1 MNYEKFINDGFIDFG
16 EIIDKEKCNKLYS
29 SLENSRDW
37 GKNLFRD
44 EEEVNKKLHP
54 DKTLENPKG
63 GTNPGKG
70 KNNFSEQIDLSF
82 IEKNSLFNKII
93 EDICGPNYEV
103 LLKKFVVAVPSDWIP
118 EWLLKKMSKNYFDNL
133 NPYIKEEYRDVTYF
147 RGIDYHMDIMD
158 QIGSKPDIIT
168 IYIYINDV
176 RENMS
181 PLHVI
186 NKSHKFCNTIFPH
199 SYEKD
204 DNKNKTIT
212 LIDGDIKEKMSKE
225 ILIGNAGNVYLWSSL
240 TFHRTMPFKSSEKP
254 RISLRYTIKKNKNLK
269 ENYVIDKF
277 IKNNN
282 LTSYVNVKN
291 NTSIIHKDKKS
302 NFLHN
307 KNNNKFY

>member
-1 MNYEKFINDGFIDFG
+1 MNYEKFIKNGFIDFG
-16 EIIDKEKCNKLYS
+16 EIIDKEKCKTLYS
-29 SLENSRDW
+29 TLENSRDW

-44 EEEVNKKLHP
+44 EEEVNKKLYP
-54 DKTLENPKG
+54 DKTKENPKG
-63 GTNPGKG
+63 GTNPGKN
-70 KNNFSEQIDLSF
+70 KCNFSEEIDLSF
-82 IEKNSLFNKII
+82 IEKNTQFNKII
-93 EDICGPNYEV
+93 EDICGPNYEI

-118 EWLLKKMSKNYFDNL
+118 EWLLKRMKKNYFDNL

-176 RENMS
+176 KENMS

-199 SYEKD
+199 SYEND
-204 DNKNKTIT
+204 DSKNKTIT
-212 LIDGDIKEKMSKE
+212 LIDRNIKEKMSKE
-225 ILIGNAGNVYLWSSL
+225 ILIGNAGNVYLWSCL
-240 TFHRTMPFKSSEKP
+240 TFHRTIPFKSSDKP

-269 ENYVIDKF
+269 DNYIIDKF
-277 IKNNN
+277 LKNNN
-282 LTSYVNVKN
+282 LTNYVNVKN
-291 NTSIIHKDKKS
+291 NTSIIQKDKKS
-302 NFLHN
+302 NFLDN

>member
-1 MNYEKFINDGFIDFG
+1 MNYQKFINDGFIDLG

-37 GKNLFRD
+37 GKNLFRS
-44 EEEVNKKLHP
+44 EEEVDKKLLP
-54 DKTLENPKG
+54 DKTSENPKG

-70 KNNFSEQIDLSF
+70 KNNFSEQIDLTF

-118 EWLLKKMSKNYFDNL
+118 EWLLKRMKKNYFDNL

-158 QIGSKPDIIT
+158 QIGSKPDTIT

-176 RENMS
+176 KENMS

-186 NKSHKFCNTIFPH
+186 KKSHKFCNTIFPH
-199 SYEKD
+199 SYEND
-204 DNKNKTIT
+204 DSKNKTII
-212 LIDGDIKEKMSKE
+212 LIDGDTKEKMSKE
-225 ILIGNAGNVYLWSSL
+225 ILIGNAGNVYLWSGL
-240 TFHRTMPFKSSEKP
+240 TFHRTIPFKSSDKP

-269 ENYVIDKF
+269 ENFVIDKF
-277 IKNNN
+277 LENNN
-282 LTSYVNVKN
+282 LTNYVNLKN
-291 NTSIIHKDKKS
+291 NTNIIHKDKKS
-302 NFLHN
+302 NFLSN

>member
-1 MNYEKFINDGFIDFG
+1 MNYEKFINDGFIDLG
-16 EIIDKEKCNKLYS
+16 EIIDKEKCHKLYS
-29 SLENSRDW
+29 TLENSRDW

-54 DKTLENPKG
+54 DKTPENPKG
-63 GTNPGKG
+63 GTNPGIG

-118 EWLLKKMSKNYFDNL
+118 EWLLKKMKKNYFDNL

-158 QIGSKPDIIT
+158 QIGSRPDIIT

-176 RENMS
+176 KENMS

-199 SYEKD
+199 SYEND
-204 DNKNKTIT
+204 DSKNKTIT
-212 LIDGDIKEKMSKE
+212 LIDGDIKEKMTKE

-240 TFHRTMPFKSSEKP
+240 TFHRTIPFNSSDKP

-269 ENYVIDKF
+269 ENYIIDKF
-277 IKNNN
+277 LENNN
-282 LTSYVNVKN
+282 LTNYVNLKN
-291 NTSIIHKDKKS
+291 NTSIIRTDKKS
-302 NFLHN
+302 NFLSN

>member
-16 EIIDKEKCNKLYS
+16 EIIDKEKCNKLYN

-54 DKTLENPKG
+54 DKTPENPKG

-103 LLKKFVVAVPSDWIP
+103 LLKKFIVAVPSDWIP
-118 EWLLKKMSKNYFDNL
+118 EWLLKRMKKNYFDNL

-176 RENMS
+176 KENMS

-199 SYEKD
+199 SYEND
-204 DNKNKTIT
+204 DSKNKTIT

-225 ILIGNAGNVYLWSSL
+225 ILIGNAGNVYLWSGL
-240 TFHRTMPFKSSEKP
+240 TFHRTIPFKSSDKP

-269 ENYVIDKF
+269 ENFVIDKF
-277 IKNNN
+277 LENNN
-282 LTSYVNVKN
+282 LTNYVNLKN
-291 NTSIIHKDKKS
+291 NTNIIHKDKKS
-302 NFLHN
+302 NFLSN